1 MIIYEPHVAE
11 AYEFV
16 NCHDD
21 DDYEV
26 FNQLDGS
33 PRADQWKPV
42 EVIWVREDDGRK
54 YKPSDFPFLGLC
66 VFVMRRRAL
75 EALRDILDA
84 HGEIL
89 SLATDDGVELFAFN
103 ARMVDALDEA
113 RSTLERFPDS
123 NRIMWIKKVAFI
135 ESAIRG
141 LDMFRLP
148 DRGSVTYVSQRF
160 VDRVNAAGLVG
171 LEFDKVWSSQ

>member
-1 MIIYEPHVAE
+1 MIIYEPIVADN
-11 AYEFV
+11 YEWL
-16 NCHDD
+16 NCDD
-21 DDYEV
+21 GKDYEV
-26 FNQLDGS
+26 FAQFDGS
-33 PRADQWKPV
+33 PRAGQWKPV
-42 EVIWVREDDGRK
+42 KVLRVRADHRQGFN
-54 YKPSDFPFLGLC
+54 PSDFPWLGSDVL
-66 VFVMRRRAL
+66 VMRRRAV

-89 SLATDDGVELFAFN
+89 PLATDDGVELFAFN

-113 RSTLERFPDS
+113 RSTVERFPDS
-123 NRIMWIKKVAFI
+123 NRIMWIKKVEFI

-148 DRGSVTYVSQRF
+148 RRSSPTYVSQRF